1 LLIAD
6 SGLQVQAQFDNPK
19 SAIQNSMSRNEQLVR
34 QHKLLQLLERTR
46 VGRTFEELRGEMA
59 EELGLSSLHL
69 RTIKRDMEALVA
81 AGFDIEGQYLQRG
94 KVWRL
99 GPKSRRAYPI
109 TASATEL
116 IALSIGRD
124 LLYPLAG
131 TPFWQAIETFWHK
144 LRDELPES
152 VWKHYEA
159 YRQVLYVRG
168 MPAKSYERQH
178 GMLSTIHRAIL
189 ERRIVRVEYEPP
201 GREPQRR
208 EIEPYAVVFYQ
219 SSLYIVAAAHE
230 LPAGH
235 ADRIRHLKL
244 DRFLRAT
251 ALDKF
256 FQRPADF
263 DLEAHLGQGVGIFS
277 GGKARDFRIRISA
290 RGARWVVEDPW
301 HADQRTEPLPG
312 GDLLL
317 TVRAHHDLEII
328 PRVLALGSEAEV
340 LSPASCR
347 KAVATIVKQLAQ
359 RYASE
364 T

>member
-1 LLIAD
+1 MA
-6 SGLQVQAQFDNPK
+6 
-19 SAIQNSMSRNEQLVR
+19 RNEQLIR

-46 VGRTFEELRGEMA
+46 AGRTLEELRGDVA

-69 RTIKRDMEALVA
+69 KTVKRDLDALLA
-81 AGFDIEGQYLQRG
+81 AGFDIESQSLARG

-99 GPKSRRAYPI
+99 GPRTKGAYHI
-109 TASATEL
+109 QASATEL

-131 TPFWQAIETFWHK
+131 TPFWMGIETFWNK
-144 LRDELPES
+144 LREELPPT

-178 GMLSTIHRAIL
+178 GILSTIHRAIL
-189 ERRIVRVEYEPP
+189 ERRIVQCEYQPP
-201 GREPQRR
+201 GRDPQSRK
-208 EIEPYAVVFYQ
+208 IEPYAVVFYQ

-230 LPAGH
+230 IPAGQE
-235 ADRIRHLKL
+235 RIRHLKL

-251 ALDKF
+251 ALDAF

-277 GGKARDFRIRISA
+277 GGKARDFKIRFSP
-290 RGARWVVEDPW
+290 RGARWVLEDPW
-301 HADQRTEPLPG
+301 HPEQRAEPIAG
-312 GDLLL
+312 GGIVL
-317 TVRAHHDLEII
+317 TVPAQHDLEII
-328 PRVLALGSEAEV
+328 PRVLALGAEAEV
-340 LSPASCR
+340 LAPASCR
-347 KAVATIVKQLAQ
+347 KAVAVIVRQLAE
-359 RYASE
+359 RYRDVE
-364 T
+364 